1 MYKKRISQNER
12 RHKRIRKKISG
23 TKDRPRLSVY
33 RSLQNLFVQLVDDES
48 NSILLAASSL
58 DKEFKERAK
67 YGGNVKASE
76 IMGEIVAA
84 KAKEKN
90 IDKIVFD
97 RGGYLYHGRIKALAD
112 ALRKGGLK
120 F

>member
-1 MYKKRISQNER
+1 MKKNIAQIER
-12 RHKRIRKKISG
+12 RHLRIRKKISG
-23 TKDRPRLSVY
+23 TKIRPRLSIY
-33 RSLQNLFVQLVDDES
+33 RSLKNLFVQLIDDDS
-48 NSILLAASSL
+48 NLVMISASTL
-58 DKEFKERAK
+58 DKEFKTNTK
-67 YGGNVKASE
+67 YGGNVKAAELLGQILSK
-76 IMGEIVAA
+76 

-90 IDKIVFD
+90 IEGIVFD